1 MAPKRKSDAAELPA
15 RSDAQD
21 AGPSA
26 STSSAKKLRVED
38 EKENV
43 VEGLAAKAPSAKPTW
58 KDIVLEDEA
67 EGTTP
72 VYDTCDEIRRKIRKL
87 QKEPGFKVTHWLKD
101 IGGINNNSYHRF
113 MKLSG
118 AHSGVENGTYKAAY
132 MYFEKVRL
140 AEGKKKSSKR
150 KDNEW
155 EYPEGIP
162 LKSTHREKYIVRAS
176 WFPDSP

>member
-1 MAPKRKSDAAELPA
+1 AGPASPPPLPRNRASRTRRRMCQLRDQQHQGLKARLLPRSPHGRTLFLKAKRKA
-15 RSDAQD
+15 
-21 AGPSA
+21 
-26 STSSAKKLRVED
+26 
-38 EKENV
+38 
-43 VEGLAAKAPSAKPTW
+43 
-58 KDIVLEDEA
+58 
-67 EGTTP
+67 TP
-72 VYDTCDEIRRKIRKL
+72 PDTCDEIRRKIRKL
-87 QKEPGFKVTHWLKD
+87 QKEPGFKITHWLRE

-132 MYFEKVRL
+132 MYFEKVGI
-140 AEGKKKSSKR
+140 AEGKKKTSKR

-162 LKSTHREKYIVRAS
+162 LKSTHREKYFYPAS